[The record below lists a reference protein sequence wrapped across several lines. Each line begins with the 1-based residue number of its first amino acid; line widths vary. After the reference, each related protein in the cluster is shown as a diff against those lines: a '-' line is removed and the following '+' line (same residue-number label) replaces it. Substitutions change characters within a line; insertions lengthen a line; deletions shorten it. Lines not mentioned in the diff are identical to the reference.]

1 MKTKQLEAMLDV
13 SDGFN
18 ENIVAKNPPP
28 ELYNILSALMKEK
41 KVTRAELIRRLNVDR
56 NYGYQLLNGTRIP
69 TRENIIRIALLLRL
83 TVDQLQ
89 QLLRAAGKSALYVRD
104 IPDAKA
110 YYALTHDMEYDDA
123 LLFIWG
129 SED

>member
-1 MKTKQLEAMLDV
+1 
-13 SDGFN
+13 
-18 ENIVAKNPPP
+18 
-28 ELYNILSALMKEK
+28 MKEK

>member
-18 ENIVAKNPPP
+18 ENIVAENPPP

-104 IPDAKA
+104 IQDAKA